1 MTSTFLLSHIL
12 HSPQNLLNRSKFFFI
27 HTKIFIVYLKIK
39 LKQGLSCIFF
49 QSLLLCLVT
58 WWVCVCLW
66 VWMQCSAHGR
76 GWIPWIW
83 HSRRRP
89 AFWSECWESNPGT
102 LPEQCEL
109 FTPLQT
115 PDVLCFYLVLL
126 LQFYSGTVSAFQW
139 FFKDPCLGSL
149 VSLFQ
154 TSAAHRSI
162 VSIFYPLKCMLHECR
177 IVLRYLFISHIT

>member
-1 MTSTFLLSHIL
+1 MPRGIH
-12 HSPQNLLNRSKFFFI
+12 I

-58 WWVCVCLW
+58 WWVCVYLW
-66 VWMQCSAHGR
+66 VWMQCSARGR

-126 LQFYSGTVSAFQW
+126 LQFYSGTISAFQGIFQRPLPW
-139 FFKDPCLGSL
+139 LSCFTFPNLCCTSVDCFYILSIKVHATWVQNCLTL
-149 VSLFQ
+149 P
-154 TSAAHRSI
+154 
-162 VSIFYPLKCMLHECR
+162 FYSPHH
-177 IVLRYLFISHIT
+177 LRDYLTHYRN